1 MRCPQPLDRRPAAD
15 LAGRPSRTAADGPGE
30 EPTSSAPLRNSSP
43 SGRYGPASAP
53 SSPRS
58 RSAPGEA
65 KRIVEVRDVARIG
78 KELEPAGRY
87 QPMGRARVL
96 DRDDRVAPSA
106 PAFGSSGSAAG
117 LPEPPFLRLP
127 FGRDIDRQARIDQ
140 RGARIAPP
148 SAAQEAK
155 RAPPPRLESSLRLPL
170 AARRTAGKPAAG
182 QLGPVPPRAV
192 LVAASSRSLLKRDD
206 PRAGLAAASRRK
218 GEHGSRPRRRLVW
231 TISESSRHQST
242 HACIPW
248 RCTRMARDPRQ
259 PEVARSRSG

>member
-1 MRCPQPLDRRPAAD
+1 MAPARRRNRQRHCA
-15 LAGRPSRTAADGPGE
+15 TA
-30 EPTSSAPLRNSSP
+30 RP
-43 SGRYGPASAP
+43 SGRCRPASAR
-53 SSPRS
+53 SSPRT

-65 KRIVEVRDVARIG
+65 KRIVEVREVARVG

-106 PAFGSSGSAAG
+106 PALGSSGSAAG

-148 SAAQEAK
+148 SAAQEAR

-170 AARRTAGKPAAG
+170 DSPPDGGEAGRRPARPGA
-182 QLGPVPPRAV
+182 PRAI
-192 LVAASSRSLLKRDD
+192 LAAASSRSLLKRDD
-206 PRAGLAAASRRK
+206 PRAGLAAASDGCESDAGANRVLADA
-218 GEHGSRPRRRLVW
+218 SRLVPSGRLDRGNRDARCYAKAVLEIGRIESSPRRGG
-231 TISESSRHQST
+231 
-242 HACIPW
+242 A
-248 RCTRMARDPRQ
+248 D
-259 PEVARSRSG
+259 